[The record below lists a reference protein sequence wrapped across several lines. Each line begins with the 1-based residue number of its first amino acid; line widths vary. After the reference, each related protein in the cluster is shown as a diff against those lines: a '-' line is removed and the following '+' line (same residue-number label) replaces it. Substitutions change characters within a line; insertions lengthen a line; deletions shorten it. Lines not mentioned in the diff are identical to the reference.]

1 MPDERTHTATTTQHS
16 GALEL
21 AIKLSLAALLITLC
35 FMIIAPFFLP
45 LIWGIILAIALYS
58 SFWRLSGWIRGYQ
71 KTAAVLITLAS
82 LVLFIGPV
90 GALAARLVENLQNL
104 ALRLQSGALV
114 IPTPPESVAEWP
126 FIGQELFNFW
136 TLATTDL
143 EWAIYEET
151 PRLQYVGGW
160 LLDVATGLGGGFLQ
174 FLLAILIAG
183 LLLPNAASGR
193 RAIYG
198 FAGKIMA
205 DDGARLVNLAGAT
218 IRNVALGVM
227 GVALLQALLS
237 GLAFLA
243 VDVPAAGLLAFLVLL
258 FSALQVG
265 PMIVVVPV
273 TIYVFW
279 DAWDENLWHAI
290 LFTIYIVP
298 VTFIDTVLRPVLVA
312 RGLDIPIFIIFIG
325 VIGGTLSFGIVGLF
339 VGPVALG
346 IGYKLLA
353 EWTIGGPGG
362 KIKEPPALEKPFP
375 QKEKS

>member
-1 MPDERTHTATTTQHS
+1 MPDEQPQTTETAGHG
-16 GALEL
+16 GALAL
-21 AIKLSLAALLITLC
+21 AIKLGLVALLIALC
-35 FMIIAPFFLP
+35 FKVIAPFFLP
-45 LIWGIILAIALYS
+45 VLWGVILSIALYS
-58 SFWRLSGWIRGYQ
+58 SFRRLSAWIRGYQ
-71 KTAAVLITLAS
+71 KLASVIITLAS

-90 GALAARLVENLQNL
+90 GALAARLVENLQNV
-104 ALRLQSGALV
+104 ALRLQSGSLV
-114 IPTPPESVAEWP
+114 IPDPPNAVADLP
-126 FIGQELFNFW
+126 FIGQDLFNFW
-136 TLATTDL
+136 NLASTDL
-143 EWAIYEET
+143 EWALYEET
-151 PRLQYVGGW
+151 PKLQYVGGW
-160 LLDVATGLGGGFLQ
+160 LLDIAAGLGGGFLQ

-198 FAGKIMA
+198 FADKVLG
-205 DDGARLVNLAGAT
+205 DEGARLVNLAGAT

-279 DAWDENLWHAI
+279 DSWDENLLHAV

-312 RGLDIPIFIIFIG
+312 RGLNIPIFIIFIG
-325 VIGGTLSFGIVGLF
+325 VIGGTLSFGVVGLF

-353 EWTIGGPGG
+353 EWTYGEAYSGRHQAGIPVTR
-362 KIKEPPALEKPFP
+362 KEDH
-375 QKEKS
+375 